1 MAEYK
6 KHEDPSCQLEMN
18 TGILTGT
25 LDKIQT
31 WQLLSDIFVGVLR
44 QFMKGISQL
53 LSNVTQAVTMVL
65 FTENL
70 FFQQ

>member
-31 WQLLSDIFVGVLR
+31 WQLL
-44 QFMKGISQL
+44 
-53 LSNVTQAVTMVL
+53 
-65 FTENL
+65 
-70 FFQQ
+70 